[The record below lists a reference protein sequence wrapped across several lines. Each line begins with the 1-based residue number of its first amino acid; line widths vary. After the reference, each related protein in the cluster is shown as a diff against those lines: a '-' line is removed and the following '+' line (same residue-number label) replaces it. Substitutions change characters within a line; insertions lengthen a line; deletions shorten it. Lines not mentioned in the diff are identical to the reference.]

1 MFYSIIRW
9 FVGDIVPH
17 LLNFGLYC
25 FVTKHGLGTDLYIF
39 LMFLYIIRDKDT
51 KIQNDIKNGPLK
63 EWIVPFFKA
72 MFMDLSPQ
80 IVNFSLYSLMKMD
93 RITTEFYIFT
103 MSSFVMYY
111 KTNWAQEDV
120 QLDERRKV

>member
-1 MFYSIIRW
+1 M
-9 FVGDIVPH
+9 D
-17 LLNFGLYC
+17 N
-25 FVTKHGLGTDLYIF
+25 K
-39 LMFLYIIRDKDT
+39 
-51 KIQNDIKNGPLK
+51 IKNGPVS

-72 MFMDLSPQ
+72 MVMDLSPQ
-80 IVNFSLYSLMKMD
+80 IVNFGLYSLVKMD

-111 KTNWAQEDV
+111 KTNWAQEDI